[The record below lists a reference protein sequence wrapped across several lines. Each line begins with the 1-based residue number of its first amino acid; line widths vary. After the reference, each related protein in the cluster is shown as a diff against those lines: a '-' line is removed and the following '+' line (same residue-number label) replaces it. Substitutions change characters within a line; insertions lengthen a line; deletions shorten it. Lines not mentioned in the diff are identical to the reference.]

1 MNEQPRPEKIKK
13 DLMFYR
19 FSLYGF
25 LKNLRLFEPFL
36 ILIFLDGGL
45 SYLQIG
51 LLYSV
56 RDIATNIL
64 EVPTGVFADIY
75 GRRKSMVMSF
85 LSYILSFGIFY
96 LFPNFYAYIGAMIL
110 YAFGEAFRSGTHK
123 ALILEYLKLNHMSHL
138 KVEYYGHTR
147 GASQLGS
154 ALNSLLAAALV
165 FYSGNYRY
173 VFLASTLPYVLDLI
187 NLATY
192 PPELDGEI
200 VPKAHRSTKEQARQT
215 LRDFWK
221 MFTDGD
227 MRRALLNSA
236 GFTAAFKST
245 KDYLQPI
252 VQGFA
257 LTLPFFLALDDTRRA
272 SVVIGVVYFF
282 IYLLSSEASRKSA
295 KVSRRFTNLAA
306 AINFTYFLGA
316 SFLLLAGIATWQQ
329 VAIASILIYLGF
341 YVLQNLRRPM
351 MVSYIS
357 DRIASRVMASGL
369 SVESE
374 ASTLMM
380 AVFAPI
386 LGALAD
392 RFGVGVALAIFGGLM
407 VLGGL
412 FVRVRP
418 VETGQGEA
426 A

>member
-1 MNEQPRPEKIKK
+1 M
-13 DLMFYR
+13 
-19 FSLYGF
+19 
-25 LKNLRLFEPFL
+25 
-36 ILIFLDGGL
+36 
-45 SYLQIG
+45 
-51 LLYSV
+51 
-56 RDIATNIL
+56 
-64 EVPTGVFADIY
+64 
-75 GRRKSMVMSF
+75 
-85 LSYILSFGIFY
+85 
-96 LFPNFYAYIGAMIL
+96 
-110 YAFGEAFRSGTHK
+110 
-123 ALILEYLKLNHMSHL
+123 
-138 KVEYYGHTR
+138 
-147 GASQLGS
+147 
-154 ALNSLLAAALV
+154 
-165 FYSGNYRY
+165 
-173 VFLASTLPYVLDLI
+173 LPYVLDLI

-200 VPKAHRSTKEQARQT
+200 TPKARRNTKEQARQT
-215 LRDFWK
+215 LRDFWR
-221 MFTDGD
+221 MLTDGE

-252 VQGFA
+252 VKSFA
-257 LTLPFFLALDDTRRA
+257 LTLPFFLALDETRRA

-282 IYLLSSEASRKSA
+282 IYLLSSEASRRA
-295 KVSRRFTNLAA
+295 ARVSRRFSDLAA

>member
-1 MNEQPRPEKIKK
+1 MNGEPERRETIKK

-36 ILIFLDGGL
+36 VLIFLDGGL
-45 SYLQIG
+45 HYFQIG
-51 LLYSV
+51 ILYSI
-56 RDIATNIL
+56 RDMATNIL
-64 EVPTGVFADIY
+64 EVPTGIFADIY

-85 LSYILSFGIFY
+85 LSYIVAFGVFY
-96 LFPNFYAYIGAMIL
+96 LFPNFYAYMGAMIL

-123 ALILEYLKLNHMSHL
+123 ALILEYLKLHGMSHL

-154 ALNSLLAAALV
+154 AINSLLAAALV

-200 VPKAHRSTKEQARQT
+200 VPKAHRNTREQALQT
-215 LRDFWK
+215 LRDFWR
-221 MFTDGD
+221 MLSDGE

-236 GFTAAFKST
+236 SFTAAFKST

-252 VQGFA
+252 VQSFA
-257 LTLPFFLALDDTRRA
+257 LTLPIFLALDETRRA

-282 IYLLSSEASRKSA
+282 IYLLSSEASRRSA
-295 KVSRRFTNLAA
+295 RISKRFSNLAA

-316 SFLLLAGIATWQQ
+316 AFLLVAGLATWRQ
-329 VAIASILIYLGF
+329 VAIASIIVYLGF
-341 YVLQNLRRPM
+341 YILQNLRRPM

-374 ASTLMM
+374 VNTLLM

-392 RFGVGVALAIFGGLM
+392 HFGLGPALALFGAVMILWGL
-407 VLGGL
+407 LI
-412 FVRVRP
+412 RVRA
-418 VETGQGEA
+418 VAAET
-426 A
+426 